1 MMMFIVH
8 VISVGVYTHF
18 IVHII
23 SVGVLTMIRPMF
35 TVAPPPYMF

>member
-8 VISVGVYTHF
+8 FISVGVYTHF

-35 TVAPPPYMF
+35 TVPPPYMF